1 MQANYDDVLERLRN
15 IEYLL
20 RIQDRQDEA
29 NGVRSLIDS
38 LLQHLDS
45 LKKS

>member
-1 MQANYDDVLERLRN
+1 MQRNYEDVLSRLRN

-38 LLQHLDS
+38 LLRHLDS
-45 LKKS
+45 LKTS